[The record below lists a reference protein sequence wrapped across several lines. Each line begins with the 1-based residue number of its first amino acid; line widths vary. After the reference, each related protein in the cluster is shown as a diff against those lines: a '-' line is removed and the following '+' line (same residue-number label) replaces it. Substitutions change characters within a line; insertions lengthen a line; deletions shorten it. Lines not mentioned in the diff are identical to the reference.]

1 MTSRSWVG
9 LVLAAVVISGRA
21 HAQAAEVRDS
31 DGIRLV
37 TVPSFVLS
45 GPTTPLGRTQV
56 DLGGLHDTAALEF
69 DSRNPTLGGVML
81 GDGRIVVADDVHL
94 KYFNRRG
101 TLLNMAGRAG
111 GGPAE
116 FRQISQLCD
125 VGNGKVLAFEANGNR
140 VTLFDSTGKLIRTI
154 PVPGIS
160 AGSGCFSDGTFL
172 FRPWK
177 QPEGMASVDPRSS
190 YSHMTLSGVV
200 EDGPGRMVTGPPEY
214 GIPAVTI
221 GVIIAATKI
230 YVADPG
236 QGEVRRYELNGHLDE
251 IIRARARPERFTDQD
266 VKREIEK
273 LVPGGARANPTLA
286 RELGDEPHRAYWP
299 SFAQLLVDATGRLW
313 IEDYFNRNPRGWN
326 VFDSLG
332 NPLGR
337 VPIDSLDGGRAEIV
351 GVGSQSVVVRWF
363 DDNGSPHLTWRAWP
377 RLPGVQNDGH

>member
-1 MTSRSWVG
+1 MRSRSWVG

-200 EDGPGRMVTGPPEY
+200 EDGPGRIVTGPPEY

-221 GVIIAATKI
+221 GVIVAATKI

-236 QGEVRRYELNGHLDE
+236 RSEVRRFRVDGHLDAILRSVAPQE
-251 IIRARARPERFTDQD
+251 HFTDQD
-266 VKREIEK
+266 LKTEIEK
-273 LVPGGARANPTLA
+273 LIPGGARANPGLA
-286 RELGDEPHRAYWP
+286 RELENEPHLPFWP
-299 SFAQLLVDATGRLW
+299 AFDQLMVDTAGRLW
-313 IEDYFNRNPRGWN
+313 IEDYFNRKPRGWN

-337 VPIDSLDGGRAEIV
+337 ILVDSLARGRGEIV
-351 GVGSQSVVVRWF
+351 GIDSQSVVVRWY
-363 DDNGSPHLTWRAWP
+363 DSDGAPHLTWR
-377 RLPGVQNDGH
+377 RLPRFPASH